1 MLESLIFIILLLN
14 IIIRLFQHLILFQG
28 LIILF
33 MNSLQLLGITS
44 QEKFNKSY
52 FFKNFLL
59 FNNSFYWKIN
69 TFYINN
75 EAEDSYKK
83 S

>member
-1 MLESLIFIILLLN
+1 MIILKVLS
-14 IIIRLFQHLILFQG
+14 

-33 MNSLQLLGITS
+33 FLHSDLYQGLMVLLMNSLQLLGITS

-52 FFKNFLL
+52 FFKNFVL

-69 TFYINN
+69 TNNINN

>member
-1 MLESLIFIILLLN
+1 MVLL
-14 IIIRLFQHLILFQG
+14 
-28 LIILF
+28 

-52 FFKNFLL
+52 FFKNFVL
-59 FNNSFYWKIN
+59 FNYSFYWKIN
-69 TFYINN
+69 TNNINN

>member
-1 MLESLIFIILLLN
+1 
-14 IIIRLFQHLILFQG
+14 
-28 LIILF
+28 

-44 QEKFNKSY
+44 QEKFNKSH
-52 FFKNFLL
+52 FFKNIVL

-69 TFYINN
+69 TNNINN
-75 EAEDSYKK
+75 EIEDSFKK